1 MASLVTDETIETPPT
16 EQPLTLKINNI
27 INDWIVDNAPQE
39 GEGGRYGYEYRN
51 HFGILSEKSGF
62 LFEINDENP
71 VFNVF
76 ERYGK
81 IDIDFLEELDAFL
94 EYMYSV
100 DKEIINYEGYWKLKI
115 IIESCF
121 PFDYEIEGGEEAME
135 EEEKPKEEYPLTKAD
150 KKLIRGAIDPNEFK
164 EKFEEEEVNK
174 IKEYANERMKIAK
187 EIDDWYS
194 LCDGDVAVIGVND
207 TSGDATIEFL
217 TELKPELGDVETPS
231 TPGQLKRTSSN
242 DTPGTLQRRQ
252 TVAQQIKK
260 FRENDAQFMQLI
272 KNTAEDELN
281 SSVNDYCSLGNLGRE
296 ECERIKASY
305 GKAFKE
311 NKDKIKVEAFIEEDQ
326 EFINIQK
333 TLFETGKTVYEELS
347 GIHRKK
353 TMKSVKKKFKKHYDS
368 GSESDGSVS
377 VKSPP
382 PLRRQSSVGLK
393 DIDEMDD
400 DDIPLT
406 EADENFFH
414 SLEIEENVLRD
425 YNSIADS
432 LLLQALDE
440 VEERLKSDKK
450 SDKSGGG
457 IRKNK
462 KKKRRRRRTKKK
474 RRRKKKTRY
483 RR

>member
-1 MASLVTDETIETPPT
+1 MYI
-16 EQPLTLKINNI
+16 PLPMLPQTTSKATGYYNNI
-27 INDWIVDNAPQE
+27 
-39 GEGGRYGYEYRN
+39 
-51 HFGILSEKSGF
+51 
-62 LFEINDENP
+62 
-71 VFNVF
+71 
-76 ERYGK
+76 
-81 IDIDFLEELDAFL
+81 
-94 EYMYSV
+94 
-100 DKEIINYEGYWKLKI
+100 KE
-115 IIESCF
+115 
-121 PFDYEIEGGEEAME
+121 
-135 EEEKPKEEYPLTKAD
+135 
-150 KKLIRGAIDPNEFK
+150 
-164 EKFEEEEVNK
+164 
-174 IKEYANERMKIAK
+174 
-187 EIDDWYS
+187 
-194 LCDGDVAVIGVND
+194 
-207 TSGDATIEFL
+207 
-217 TELKPELGDVETPS
+217 
-231 TPGQLKRTSSN
+231 
-242 DTPGTLQRRQ
+242 

-333 TLFETGKTVYEELS
+333 TLFETSETVYEELS

-406 EADENFFH
+406 EEDEKFFH
-414 SLEIEENVLRD
+414 SLEIDENVLRD